1 MSFDS
6 DDIPDSAIVD
16 VPQTNTSQ
24 IITKASSDDIPEA
37 ALTDSD
43 NSKNNRGQSKKA
55 ISIGGDADTGE
66 GGVGLA
72 ETALHG
78 VTGYVGKLGGGLN
91 FLGTLAATG
100 GDVDAAKAV
109 QKETEEALTYQPR
122 TEEGK
127 EMLQGLGE
135 ITAPVTDL
143 IGKGVN
149 WASDRVATNHGPLAG
164 AFEKTVLEGAPY
176 IIGLGPTVNAA
187 RGLEAAIPDIG
198 NRLSQ
203 IGRDIPAEATA
214 PAPVSVP
221 QPNAPAPAQPQPPL
235 SVTNIPRTP
244 QPQPSAVPPPQPAT
258 NLTATGAPRA
268 APFEPADIPGRPG
281 VQVDTP
287 PVEGGIPAEISPQR
301 AAILQRVGLG
311 NARNS
316 ALEGN
321 AQNAA
326 TDFQLSKFDEP
337 AGVAAKAQFDA
348 ERNALQRHAQ
358 GIVERTGGT
367 LGTDEDTLN
376 DRGQTIARPFDALQD
391 WFEEQHRQNYQ
402 TANERSG
409 GHPVVQPLSLRE
421 MLDDPS
427 FQNQLTAQNQ
437 IHLRNGISAELERY
451 QARNQGDTANQPQ
464 PASTGGLTVLQSE
477 QFRKFLNTLW
487 SPQNSA
493 IIGRLKGALDNDV
506 LQGAGEDVYGPA
518 RQMAQMEH
526 QTLNNPSGINK
537 IMEHDPQTPI
547 NRTTPFNKIPDTIAR
562 MPPDQ
567 FYNVMRTL
575 DTMPEELQP
584 LAQAAK
590 NEIKAHLANKVLDAG
605 TTADA
610 ESAGQWNARAVR
622 KVIRANSAK
631 LQSAFEDQPDVL
643 QSIGDLRSAGNILYV
658 DRGYPGA
665 AAQAA
670 NAIKRG
676 FMSTALS
683 KVGATAGGAIGAT
696 VGGGFLG
703 PLGAAGGAA
712 AGAAAGETLGNRAG
726 AGVAERAALRQWNS
740 GVSRLSDVV
749 RPRP

>member
-1 MSFDS
+1 MSDGS
-6 DDIPDSAIVD
+6 DDIPDSAILD
-16 VPQTNTSQ
+16 APQVNTSQ
-24 IITKASSDDIPEA
+24 AITKASSDDIPESSLA
-37 ALTDSD
+37 DSGD
-43 NSKNNRGQSKKA
+43 SKKNTGQSKKA
-55 ISIGGDADTGE
+55 ASVGGDANTGE
-66 GGVGLA
+66 GGLGLA

-78 VTGYVGKLGGGLN
+78 VTGYLGKLGGGLN

-100 GDVDAAKAV
+100 GDVDAAKSV
-109 QKETEEALTYQPR
+109 QQDTEQALTYQPR

-127 EMLQGLGE
+127 EFLQGLGE
-135 ITAPVTDL
+135 VTAPVGKA
-143 IGKGVN
+143 IGKAVDA
-149 WASDRVATNHGPLAG
+149 ASDRVAENHGPLAG
-164 AFEKTVLEGAPY
+164 AFERTVLEGAPY
-176 IIGLGPTVNAA
+176 VLSLGPTTAAA
-187 RGLEAAIPDIG
+187 RGVEASIPGIAG
-198 NRLSQ
+198 RLDQ
-203 IGRDIPAEATA
+203 IGRDIPREAA
-214 PAPVSVP
+214 PLTPGPLPNRPLAP
-221 QPNAPAPAQPQPPL
+221 QTPL
-235 SVTNIPRTP
+235 SATDIPRTP
-244 QPQPSAVPPPQPAT
+244 QPQSGAVPPLQPTA

-281 VQVDTP
+281 VQIDTP

-376 DRGQTIARPFDALQD
+376 DRGQTMARPFDALQD
-391 WFEEQHRQNYQ
+391 WFEEQHRQNYE
-402 TANERSG
+402 TANQRSG

-437 IHLRNGISAELERY
+437 MHLRNGISAELDRY
-451 QARNQGDTANQPQ
+451 QGRNQGNTANQAQ

-487 SPQNSA
+487 SPQNSG

-605 TTADA
+605 TAADA

-643 QSIGDLRSAGNILYV
+643 QSIGDLRSAGNILSV

-676 FMSTALS
+676 FMSTALT
-683 KVGATAGGAIGAT
+683 KAGATAGGAIGAT

-726 AGVAERAALRQWNS
+726 AGVAERAALRQWNR
-740 GVSRLSDVV
+740 GLSRLSDVV
-749 RPRP
+749 RPRS